1 MARDDGPVEAG
12 SLVAVGTPV
21 AGGSTVAERA
31 GSLVAGSVGR
41 WAGTEI
47 VLEPVNIDLEE
58 QWWWSK

>member
-1 MARDDGPVEAG
+1 
-12 SLVAVGTPV
+12 
-21 AGGSTVAERA
+21 VAERA